1 MNTVDE
7 VRDFGTRFFNA
18 VASGAS
24 AAEQA
29 QFFLDPHARI
39 YIAWNGATISL
50 EDHET
55 LHAQWINEH
64 HSFGHFDLTPLNA
77 SPERVRARG
86 TVYWQAEFS
95 GRPPP
100 NVIKAVVGEDWIIE
114 RVASGALK
122 FVLYVNILPPFPAGV
137 RASRFARDAPRGPAH
152 LFGYAVK
159 T

>member
-1 MNTVDE
+1 MITQDE
-7 VRDFGTRFFNA
+7 VQDFGTRFFNA

-55 LHAQWINEH
+55 LHAQWINED

-114 RVASGALK
+114 RVASG
-122 FVLYVNILPPFPAGV
+122 
-137 RASRFARDAPRGPAH
+137 
-152 LFGYAVK
+152 
-159 T
+159 

>member
-1 MNTVDE
+1 MITVDE
-7 VRDFGTRFFNA
+7 VRDFGRRFFDA

-86 TVYWQAEFS
+86 TVYWRAEFPAAPPAERDQ
-95 GRPPP
+95 GRRRRGLDYRARGLRRSEVRSLREHLSP
-100 NVIKAVVGEDWIIE
+100 
-114 RVASGALK
+114 L
-122 FVLYVNILPPFPAGV
+122 PAGLS
-137 RASRFARDAPRGPAH
+137 AARS
-152 LFGYAVK
+152 VMS
-159 T
+159 

>member
-1 MNTVDE
+1 MITVDE

-39 YIAWNGATISL
+39 YIAWNGATIRL
-50 EDHET
+50 EDHEHCT
-55 LHAQWINEH
+55 PNGSTSTTPSAISISRRSMHRPSACGQEARSIGRR
-64 HSFGHFDLTPLNA
+64 SF
-77 SPERVRARG
+77 RVGPRRTDQGRRRRRLDYRARG
-86 TVYWQAEFS
+86 LRGAEV
-95 GRPPP
+95 R
-100 NVIKAVVGEDWIIE
+100 
-114 RVASGALK
+114 ALRQH
-122 FVLYVNILPPFPAGV
+122 LPPFPAGV
-137 RASRFARDAPRGPAH
+137 RASPFARDAPRGPAH